1 MLNKTRTVRLRGAL
15 ESSCLPEAWR
25 RFLQSPRPAVIYG
38 AGRQAMMVYDFCKMF
53 GKPCFCLMTT
63 DSRERWGLLPLE
75 DRLPLYLSEEFPANK
90 SKEALDAIIAL
101 NPAYNT
107 EISARL
113 QSLGWTN
120 ITAVDDWEEVNG
132 ATRDAYYYAYLRQRG
147 AHFITDADGMRYV
160 DCPTEYGAFKI
171 YYDIDP
177 IYKANLLGEFN
188 NIALPSVFGD
198 LSAIGECGPYEYGEV
213 TLRPGDTVFALGANV
228 GLFSC
233 VAASKGCSVHAF
245 EPTPVAV
252 ERYLSKNASLY
263 DDFTVVPCAVM
274 DKSGKIPFYINED
287 FDSSYNL
294 TRHST
299 MSHLEPAYSRIE
311 VESTTLDEYVQQTG
325 IECVDFIKS
334 HTEYAEDFL
343 FDGAVNILSKF
354 SPRLSFFCRGY
365 VGSEWCKMIEGKILK
380 INPKY
385 KFLYQWRRVFAFV
398 PEADK

>member
-1 MLNKTRTVRLRGAL
+1 
-15 ESSCLPEAWR
+15 
-25 RFLQSPRPAVIYG
+25 VISG
-38 AGRQAMMVYDFCKMF
+38 AGRQAMVVHDFGKLF

-63 DSRERWGLLPLE
+63 DSRERWGLLPQE
-75 DRLPLYLSEEFPANK
+75 AQLPLYLSGEFPANK
-90 SKEALDAIIAL
+90 SKGALDAIIAV
-101 NPAYNT
+101 NPAHNT

-113 QSLGWTN
+113 HSLGWTN

-132 ATRDAYYYAYLRQRG
+132 ATREVYYSTYLRQRG

-198 LSAIGECGPYEYGEV
+198 LSAIGVCGPYEYGEV

-245 EPTPVAV
+245 EPTPMTV

-263 DDFTVVPCAVM
+263 DNFTVVPYAVM
-274 DKSGKIPFYINED
+274 DKSGEIPFYINED
-287 FDSSYNL
+287 FASSYNL
-294 TRHST
+294 TRNST
-299 MSHLEPAYSRIE
+299 MSHLEPSYSKIE
-311 VESTTLDEYVQQTG
+311 VESITLDEYVRQNG
-325 IECVDFIKS
+325 IKCVNFIKS
-334 HTEYAEDFL
+334 HAEYVENFI
-343 FDGAVNILSKF
+343 FDGAVNILSDF
-354 SPRLSFFCRGY
+354 SPRLSFYCRNFDDKGW
-365 VGSEWCKMIEGKILK
+365 EMCRMIESKILK
-380 INPKY
+380 ANPKY
-385 KFLYQWRRVFAFV
+385 KFLYQWRRTFAFV
-398 PEADK
+398 PETDK